1 MSRFLSLIR
10 LSFCRPII
18 PFYCLEALLY
28 LIFFRVLIVFLP
40 FRFWGHRFGIAYA
53 ETLKTDYRRHY
64 PKMNLIVKSVNW
76 VSSIVPWKS
85 LCLDRALAGARILKS
100 RGLSSTIY
108 IGLAK
113 QTDSHW
119 NAHAWLRCGD
129 RFIMGY
135 SEDQPFKLVKTI
147 ACLA

>member
-64 PKMNLIVKSVNW
+64 PKMNLIVK
-76 VSSIVPWKS
+76 
-85 LCLDRALAGARILKS
+85 
-100 RGLSSTIY
+100 LSSLSNSSVPFY
-108 IGLAK
+108 YL
-113 QTDSHW
+113 
-119 NAHAWLRCGD
+119 LV
-129 RFIMGY
+129 Y
-135 SEDQPFKLVKTI
+135 SALKESLKI
-147 ACLA
+147 SMYSSRE